1 MVGKDFVLLDAARRG
16 PARPR
21 HAELLERIGAHAVA
35 LDELEDLD
43 GRLTAWLDEHGVEA
57 VVVRP
62 DAYVFGA
69 VEALDDLPALVD
81 HLRTHLTITESRI
94 TADAR

>member
-1 MVGKDFVLLDAARRG
+1 MVGKDFVLLTRRAADL
-16 PARPR
+16 PPD

-81 HLRTHLTITESRI
+81 HLRTHLTITESEI

>member
-1 MVGKDFVLLDAARRG
+1 MTTHD
-16 PARPR
+16 
-21 HAELLERIGAHAVA
+21 
-35 LDELEDLD
+35 DLD
-43 GRLTAWLDEHGVEA
+43 GRLTAWLDQHGVEA

-69 VEALDDLPALVD
+69 VEALDALPALVD
-81 HLRTHLTITESRI
+81 HLRAHLTITESRI